1 MLIYVFGF
9 RDQEEQA
16 AGAALLLVG
25 VDERRAAGDRVSDVN
40 RLQVFEGVATVEPA
54 LAILQR
60 LWQGRRLGA
69 ERDHER
75 GGRFFAPARVVV
87 ADRLAEAANVACLYG
102 RDAFCTGPSDLGLQ
116 TVADCRAVNGA
127 AHLPRGRPSTRSAMM
142 LRWISDEPA

>member
-75 GGRFFAPARVVV
+75 GGRSSRQRGSSSPIASQKRRRWPASTVV
-87 ADRLAEAANVACLYG
+87 
-102 RDAFCTGPSDLGLQ
+102 
-116 TVADCRAVNGA
+116 
-127 AHLPRGRPSTRSAMM
+127 TRSAPDHPT
-142 LRWISDEPA
+142 LAFRRSTIVGPST